1 MNLEKA
7 RLQVIE
13 QNEEI
18 QTFRDDT
25 ILAVAQ
31 MINCESQE
39 LLNAIELGFL
49 TDDATAIISEASDC
63 LYLLFRLFHLL
74 DIDERAIEMKIKRNY
89 LKYMGFDN
97 KEQAISEWKANGGD
111 QRYYDLYLDKLAED

>member
-7 RLQVIE
+7 RLQVIQ

-18 QTFRDDT
+18 HLFRDDT

-39 LLNAIELGFL
+39 LLRAIELGFL

-63 LYLLFRLFHLL
+63 LYLLFRLFELL
-74 DIDERAIEMKIKRNY
+74 EIDERAIEMKVKRNY
-89 LKYMGFDN
+89 LKYYGFEN
-97 KEQAISEWKANGGD
+97 KEEAIRQWKLQGGD
-111 QRYYDLYLDKLAED
+111 KRFFEMYLDKLAED

>member
-74 DIDERAIEMKIKRNY
+74 DIDERAIEMKKTRNDKKYRNY
-89 LKYMGFDN
+89 KS
-97 KEQAISEWKANGGD
+97 KEEAILEWKKKGGD
-111 QRYYDLYLDKLAED
+111 RVFFEDYLNNGS